1 LHKHISSVEY
11 KQAIILYAMHLDTQT
26 TIFMTCFVYLILHGA
41 IWLALQEY
49 RSYQVKLWCASGML
63 SGMAVVL
70 LSMRG
75 LVPEFLFLY
84 VAQLLMLAGNGG
96 RMVALRMYLLPEPQ
110 NPVYWVYGLA
120 STVYFVLFVYLT
132 AVLKA
137 DWGALLLFNAFYAVL
152 CIDYFRI
159 GLQLHRKRKSLGANL
174 LMWGGLILSFSLGM
188 RTIGVALGGSIDE
201 LYQPSWHQAIMVV
214 GQFMS
219 ITLCNV
225 AFLRI
230 FLEIAEQK
238 KMALAHELT
247 LTNER
252 ADEIQRTSLILK
264 QLLEEREEIIRQLT
278 LFNKTAGMG
287 ALVASLAHELNQ
299 PLSVI
304 QTNAGMIELVLNDHE
319 SKLDQDPRI
328 DKAMTG
334 LRKANHRAATIIS
347 TLRNMFGSGRKTIS
361 SFDFN
366 ELVNDVLLLCQPTF
380 NRQGIQVQIQLHS
393 EALIFTG
400 DKSQLQQ
407 VLLNLI
413 TNAIEA
419 FPATFEG
426 LKKITIQTNIESN
439 RIVMSVADNGVGISP
454 EIEAVVFELLRT
466 NKESGMGIG
475 LWLSKTII
483 DSHQGNIS
491 FTTHVNQGTRFVM
504 TLPLTLEKMF
514 F

>member
-1 LHKHISSVEY
+1 
-11 KQAIILYAMHLDTQT
+11 MNLDTQT

-49 RSYQVKLWCASGML
+49 RSFQVKLWCASGML

-75 LVPEFLFLY
+75 LVSEFLFLY

-96 RMVALRMYLLPEPQ
+96 RMVALRMYLLPESQ
-110 NPVYWVYGLA
+110 NRVYWTYGLA
-120 STVYFVLFVYLT
+120 CITYFILFVYLM
-132 AVLKA
+132 AVLNA
-137 DWGALLLFNAFYAVL
+137 DWEALILFNAFYAVL

-174 LMWGGLILSFSLGM
+174 LMWGGLILSFSLAM

-214 GQFMS
+214 GQFIT

-238 KMALAHELT
+238 KMAVAHEMT

-264 QLLEEREEIIRQLT
+264 QLLVEREEIIRQLT

-328 DKAMTG
+328 DRAMTG
-334 LRKANHRAATIIS
+334 LRNANQRAATIIS
-347 TLRNMFGSGRKTIS
+347 TLRNMFGQGRKTIS

-366 ELVNDVLLLCQPTF
+366 ELVNDVLLLCQPTL
-380 NRQGIQVQIQLHS
+380 NGQGIQVQIQLHS
-393 EALIFTG
+393 AALNFTG

-419 FPATFEG
+419 FPATFVG
-426 LKKITIQTNIESN
+426 LKNITIQTNIENN

-483 DSHQGNIS
+483 DTHQGNIS
-491 FTTHVNQGTRFVM
+491 FTTQVNQGTRFVVN
-504 TLPLTLEKMF
+504 LPLTTEKMF

>member
-1 LHKHISSVEY
+1 
-11 KQAIILYAMHLDTQT
+11 MNLDTQT
-26 TIFMTCFVYLILHGA
+26 TIFMTCFVYLILHGT

-49 RSYQVKLWCASGML
+49 RSFQVKLWCASGML

-75 LVPEFLFLY
+75 LVSEFLFLY

-96 RMVALRMYLLPEPQ
+96 RMVALRMYLLPESQ
-110 NPVYWVYGLA
+110 NRVYWTYGLA
-120 STVYFVLFVYLT
+120 CIIYFILFVYLM
-132 AVLKA
+132 AVLNA
-137 DWGALLLFNAFYAVL
+137 DWEALILFNAFYAVL

-174 LMWGGLILSFSLGM
+174 LMWGGLILSFSLAM

-214 GQFMS
+214 GQFIT

-238 KMALAHELT
+238 KLAVAHELT
-247 LTNER
+247 VTNER

-319 SKLDQDPRI
+319 AKLNQDTRI
-328 DKAMTG
+328 DKALTG
-334 LRKANHRAATIIS
+334 LRNANQRAATIIS
-347 TLRNMFGSGRKTIS
+347 TLRNMFGQGPKTIS

-366 ELVNDVLLLCQPTF
+366 ELVKDVLLLCQPTF
-380 NRQGIQVQIQLHS
+380 NREGIQVQIQLHTV
-393 EALIFTG
+393 ALNFTG

-426 LKKITIQTNIESN
+426 FKNITIQTNIESN
-439 RIVMSVADNGVGISP
+439 QIVMSVADSGVGISP

-491 FTTHVNQGTRFVM
+491 FTTQVNQGTRFVV
-504 TLPLTLEKMF
+504 TLPLTTEKMF

>member
-1 LHKHISSVEY
+1 
-11 KQAIILYAMHLDTQT
+11 MNLDTQT

-49 RSYQVKLWCASGML
+49 RSFQVKLWCASGML

-75 LVPEFLFLY
+75 LVSEFLFLY

-96 RMVALRMYLLPEPQ
+96 RMVALRMYLLPESQ
-110 NPVYWVYGLA
+110 NRVYWTYGLA
-120 STVYFVLFVYLT
+120 CITYFILFVYLM
-132 AVLKA
+132 AVLNA
-137 DWGALLLFNAFYAVL
+137 DWEALILFNAFYAVL

-174 LMWGGLILSFSLGM
+174 LMWGGLILSFSLAM

-214 GQFMS
+214 GQFIT

-252 ADEIQRTSLILK
+252 ADEVQRTSLILK

-328 DKAMTG
+328 NRAMTG
-334 LRKANHRAATIIS
+334 LRNANQRATTIIS
-347 TLRNMFGSGRKTIS
+347 TLRNMFGQGRKTIS

-366 ELVNDVLLLCQPTF
+366 ELVNDVLLLCQPTL
-380 NRQGIQVQIQLHS
+380 NGQGIQVQIQLHS
-393 EALIFTG
+393 VALNFTG

-419 FPATFEG
+419 FPATFVG
-426 LKKITIQTNIESN
+426 LKNITIQTNIENN

-491 FTTHVNQGTRFVM
+491 FTTQVNQGTRFVVN
-504 TLPLTLEKMF
+504 LPLTTEKMF

>member
-1 LHKHISSVEY
+1 
-11 KQAIILYAMHLDTQT
+11 MHLDTQT

-110 NPVYWVYGLA
+110 NRVYWVYGLA

-334 LRKANHRAATIIS
+334 LRKANHRASTIIS
-347 TLRNMFGSGRKTIS
+347 TLRNMFGNGRKTIS

>member
-1 LHKHISSVEY
+1 
-11 KQAIILYAMHLDTQT
+11 
-26 TIFMTCFVYLILHGA
+26 
-41 IWLALQEY
+41 LQEY

-110 NPVYWVYGLA
+110 NRVYWVYGLA

-347 TLRNMFGSGRKTIS
+347 TLRNMFGNGRKTIS